1 MGLVRLKVLDF
12 VIFYN
17 SKTALS
23 REKKKNSLDDGSVHP
38 VLKSPGMETL
48 TVAAG
53 GGGDLI

>member
-23 REKKKNSLDDGSVHP
+23 REKKNSLDDGRVHP

>member
-12 VIFYN
+12 VISYN
-17 SKTALS
+17 SKTAL
-23 REKKKNSLDDGSVHP
+23 RRKKLLDDGSVRP
-38 VLKSPGMETL
+38 VLKSPGMETR